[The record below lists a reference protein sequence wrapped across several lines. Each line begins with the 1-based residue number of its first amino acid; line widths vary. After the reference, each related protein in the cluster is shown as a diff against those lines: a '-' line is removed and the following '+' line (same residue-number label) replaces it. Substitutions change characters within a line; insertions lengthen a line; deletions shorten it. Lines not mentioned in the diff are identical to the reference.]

1 MSTITTSFSRTNHSY
16 RAWWNTLSF
25 IILLILCVGYIYQ
38 INKTVSKGYQIREL
52 ESTISEFTL
61 RNQKLEIVTQQ
72 AQSLENIERATKML
86 GLVRADQPIYV
97 QSSGASYVL
106 NK

>member
-1 MSTITTSFSRTNHSY
+1 MS
-16 RAWWNTLSF
+16 LVV
-25 IILLILCVGYIYQ
+25 LLVLCVGYIYQ
-38 INKTVSKGYQIREL
+38 VNKTVSKGYQIREL
-52 ESTISEFTL
+52 ESTILELTL

-86 GLVRADQPIYV
+86 GLVQADRPVYIQT
-97 QSSGASYVL
+97 SGSSYVL